1 MITLIPEKLNQEQIV
16 HEIVKKFQPVRT
28 EEVKIKAMYQGISCA
43 DRYLRWL
50 QEKGLIQSYKRNG
63 DKTKTWIKKEW
74 K

>member
-1 MITLIPEKLNQEQIV
+1 MITNIPNKPTQIDIV
-16 HEIVKKFQPVRT
+16 HEIVKTLQPVRT

-50 QEKGLIQSYKRNG
+50 QEKGKIQSYKRNG

-74 K
+74 V